1 MKRHIDLAGE
11 FKTQVISGIVH
22 GNLDQNPAVR
32 QQQWEWMLDGFQQID
47 RYAGEMGVL
56 FAIEAVNRFE
66 TNCFNTCEEIRTFI
80 LTHNLKSC
88 RIHLDTFHMNIEE
101 VSIEAAIRL
110 AGENLSYVH
119 CADSNR
125 QYPGSGHLNY
135 PSILTALR
143 RINFKGSWVWRYCQS
158 LIRKLR
164 HANHWKK
171 CAIFS
176 GRFEGIILAW
186 KTG

>member
-1 MKRHIDLAGE
+1 MVFSKSIDMP
-11 FKTQVISGIVH
+11 V
-22 GNLDQNPAVR
+22 N
-32 QQQWEWMLDGFQQID
+32 
-47 RYAGEMGVL
+47 MGVL

-143 RINFKGSWVWRYCQS
+143 QINYQGFLGLEVLPIPDPQTSARKS
-158 LIRKLR
+158 LEKMRNLL
-164 HANHWKK
+164 
-171 CAIFS
+171 
-176 GRFEGIILAW
+176 G
-186 KTG
+186 